1 MACVRSW
8 RLAAWVRSWRLAA
21 WVWPWRWLVVV
32 CGVMGLFGVVAGAGA
47 EVCVV
52 GGGEGDFVEASVYVG
67 GGQCGGEGGDEAVTV
82 VAYFFYCGGGSSFL
96 LG

>member
-1 MACVRSW
+1 MG
-8 RLAAWVRSWRLAA
+8 
-21 WVWPWRWLVVV
+21 VV

-67 GGQCGGEGGDEAVTV
+67 GGECGGEGGDEAVTV

>member
-8 RLAAWVRSWRLAA
+8 RG
-21 WVWPWRWLVVV
+21 VWLWRWWLGVGVV

>member
-1 MACVRSW
+1 MCEVV
-8 RLAAWVRSWRLAA
+8 AADSVGVAVA
-21 WVWPWRWLVVV
+21 VVG
-32 CGVMGLFGVVAGAGA
+32 CGVWCHGWLFGVVAGAGA